1 MDEHSCIDLIK
12 LWSLSLDFVWSIE
25 RSFAEGVI
33 LIYRD
38 QLYIKEVDWKGSSAS
53 FLPQTISSSELLTEI
68 LQC

>member
-12 LWSLSLDFVWSIE
+12 LWSLSLDFV
-25 RSFAEGVI
+25 EGVI